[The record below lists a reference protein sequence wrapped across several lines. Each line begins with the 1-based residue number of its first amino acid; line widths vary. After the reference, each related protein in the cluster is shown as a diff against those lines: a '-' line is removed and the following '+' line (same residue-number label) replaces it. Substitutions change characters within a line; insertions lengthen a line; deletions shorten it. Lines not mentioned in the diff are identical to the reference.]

1 MCAAALACA
10 ATPIADAPL
19 EPVTVCEILSDLPA
33 HDGKD
38 LAVFG
43 RYSFRP
49 AGRSISEQSC
59 APPGDGSPQFPLV
72 EDPKDAPR
80 PPADFE
86 IDGAAV
92 QRKFTGMLRRTALG
106 KFRFGTPDYDRWA
119 IIYGRIQQRKG
130 EEARKAPAN
139 LVIRGNGVIVYV
151 TPD

>member
-10 ATPIADAPL
+10 ATAIADAPL

-59 APPGDGSPQFPLV
+59 VPPGDAPPQFLLV
-72 EDPKDAPR
+72 EDPSAPR
-80 PPADFE
+80 LPVDFE

-92 QRKFTGMLRRTALG
+92 QRKFTGILKRTALG

-119 IIYGRIQQRKG
+119 VIYGRIQQRKG
-130 EEARKAPAN
+130 EEARKSPAN